1 MGWFLEK
8 FDAEVSSFLVTEKVF
23 KRFMS
28 SAEGGGAPDMVA
40 IRAART
46 NLRYHLK
53 YIGWLLAE
61 RNWLA
66 GSRMTYADLA
76 AAAQLSSM
84 DFLGNVPW
92 DEDET
97 ARTWYSRVKS
107 RPASARSWPTNCRH
121 HTAGALRR
129 PRFLRGDSSGLREE
143 RVEQGRRAALLPRE
157 HAKLG
162 FSAFGITSPAAVPEL
177 GARLRAWLASG
188 EHGDMIWMAR
198 DPERRASPRAL
209 WEEVRSIV
217 MLGLDAPPA
226 SSPLEA
232 LTRRDTAL
240 IASYARRRDYHDV
253 IKGRLKELAQAL
265 VSSAEAEVKVFVD
278 TAPVMEKPL
287 AAAAGL
293 GWQGKHTVLLSRELG
308 SWLLLGAIFTTAE
321 LPIDEPGADHCG
333 SCRRCL
339 DICPTKAFPA
349 PYRLDARRCIAYL
362 TIEHKGAIPRE
373 FREAIGN
380 RVFGCDDCLAVCPWN
395 KYAKASQDMRMAE
408 RGELNGPALGRVRAS
423 RRRGFPQALRRHAD
437 QAHGSRSLYSQCAHR
452 HRQFGKARACV
463 RGRALA
469 RRPLPSGAR
478 HGGLGCLAPHAQ
490 GSVRRARRSATE
502 VTKPTRR
509 CLRNSIA
516 LKRKPRDHTEGQV
529 RA

>member
-1 MGWFLEK
+1 LSKAAALRSE
-8 FDAEVSSFLVTEKVF
+8 L
-23 KRFMS
+23 
-28 SAEGGGAPDMVA
+28 
-40 IRAART
+40 AAR
-46 NLRYHLK
+46 
-53 YIGWLLAE
+53 A
-61 RNWLA
+61 
-66 GSRMTYADLA
+66 
-76 AAAQLSSM
+76 
-84 DFLGNVPW
+84 
-92 DEDET
+92 
-97 ARTWYSRVKS
+97 
-107 RPASARSWPTNCRH
+107 
-121 HTAGALRR
+121 
-129 PRFLRGDSSGLREE
+129 
-143 RVEQGRRAALLPRE
+143 
-157 HAKLG
+157 AKLG

-188 EHGDMIWMAR
+188 EQGDMIWMAR

-265 VSSAEAEVKVFVD
+265 VSLAEAEVKVFVD

-321 LPIDEPGADHCG
+321 LPIDESGADHCG

-408 RGELNGPALGRVRAS
+408 RGELNQRPLGELARLDDAAFRKLFAGTPIKRTGRDRFIRNVLIAIGNS
-423 RRRGFPQALRRHAD
+423 
-437 QAHGSRSLYSQCAHR
+437 
-452 HRQFGKARACV
+452 GKP
-463 RGRALA
+463 ALA
-469 RRPLPSGAR
+469 REAERLLGDPSPLVRAMAAWAASRLMAKDRFAALAKRHRSDETDAEVLAELDCVETQASGS
-478 HGGLGCLAPHAQ
+478 HE
-490 GSVRRARRSATE
+490 S
-502 VTKPTRR
+502 
-509 CLRNSIA
+509 
-516 LKRKPRDHTEGQV
+516 QV